1 MKTILLVISLLF
13 SLNLYSQKVTLLYV
27 NSSWNKSNDYKHLST
42 LKNVRVLK
50 VNYDDQP
57 KKFKEQVKSVPAII
71 LFDENNK
78 LKRVW
83 QGGLSMSLNVDPKEI
98 QTMINKI
105 SNDKIL

>member
-1 MKTILLVISLLF
+1 MKTFLLVISLLF
-13 SLNLYSQKVTLLYV
+13 SVSLYSQDVTLLYV
-27 NSSWNKSNDYKHLST
+27 NSSWNKSNDYKHLSK

-57 KKFKEQVKSVPAII
+57 KKFKQQVKSVPAII
-71 LFDENNK
+71 LFDESNK

-83 QGGLSMSLNVDPKEI
+83 QGGLSMRLNVDPKEI

-105 SNDKIL
+105 SND

>member
-1 MKTILLVISLLF
+1 MKTFLFVISLLF
-13 SLNLYSQKVTLLYV
+13 SVSLYSQKVTLLYV
-27 NSSWNKSNDYKHLST
+27 NSSWNKSNDYKHLNT

-78 LKRVW
+78 LKRVL
-83 QGGLSMSLNVDPKEI
+83 QGCLSMRLNVDPKDI
-98 QTMINKI
+98 QAMINKI
-105 SNDKIL
+105 SNEKK

>member
-1 MKTILLVISLLF
+1 MKTFLLVILLLF
-13 SLNLYSQKVTLLYV
+13 SVSLYSKKVTLLYV
-27 NSSWNKSNDYKHLST
+27 NSSWNKSNDYKHLSK

-57 KKFKEQVKSVPAII
+57 KKFKEQVKSVPSII
-71 LFDENNK
+71 LFDESNK

-83 QGGLSMSLNVDPKEI
+83 QDGLSMRLNVDTKEI

-105 SNDKIL
+105 SND

>member
-1 MKTILLVISLLF
+1 MKTFLLVISLLF
-13 SLNLYSQKVTLLYV
+13 SVNLYSQKVTLLYV

-71 LFDENNK
+71 LFDESNK

-83 QGGLSMSLNVDPKEI
+83 QGGLSMRLNVDPKEI

-105 SNDKIL
+105 IGQ

>member
-1 MKTILLVISLLF
+1 MKTFLLVISLLF
-13 SLNLYSQKVTLLYV
+13 SVNLYSQKVTLLYV
-27 NSSWNKSNDYKHLST
+27 NSSWNKSNDYKHLNK

-57 KKFKEQVKSVPAII
+57 KKFKQQVKSVPAII
-71 LFDENNK
+71 LFDESNK

-83 QGGLSMSLNVDPKEI
+83 QGGLSMRLNVDPKEI

-105 SNDKIL
+105 IGQ

>member
-1 MKTILLVISLLF
+1 MKTFLLVISLLF
-13 SLNLYSQKVTLLYV
+13 SVNLYSQKVTLLYV
-27 NSSWNKSNDYKHLST
+27 NSSWNKSNDYKHLSI

-57 KKFKEQVKSVPAII
+57 KKFREQVKSVPAII

-83 QGGLSMSLNVDPKEI
+83 QGGLSMRLDVDPKEI

-105 SNDKIL
+105 SND

>member
-1 MKTILLVISLLF
+1 MKTFLLVISLLF
-13 SLNLYSQKVTLLYV
+13 SVNLYSQKVTLLYV

-42 LKNVRVLK
+42 LKNVKVLK

-71 LFDENNK
+71 LFDESNK

-83 QGGLSMSLNVDPKEI
+83 QGGLSMRLNVDPKEI

-105 SNDKIL
+105 SND

>member
-1 MKTILLVISLLF
+1 MKTVLLVISLLF
-13 SLNLYSQKVTLLYV
+13 SVSLYSQKVTLLYV
-27 NSSWNKSNDYKHLST
+27 NSSWNKSNDYKHLSK

-71 LFDENNK
+71 LFDESNK

-83 QGGLSMSLNVDPKEI
+83 QGCLSMSLDVDPKEI

-105 SNDKIL
+105 SND

>member
-1 MKTILLVISLLF
+1 MKTFLLVISLLF
-13 SLNLYSQKVTLLYV
+13 SVNLYSQNVTLLYV

-57 KKFKEQVKSVPAII
+57 KKFKQQVKSVPAII
-71 LFDENNK
+71 LFDESNK

-83 QGGLSMSLNVDPKEI
+83 QGGLSMRLNVDPKEI

-105 SNDKIL
+105 SND

>member
-1 MKTILLVISLLF
+1 MKTVLLVILLLF
-13 SLNLYSQKVTLLYV
+13 SVSLYSQKVTLLYV
-27 NSSWNKSNDYKHLST
+27 NSSWNKSNDYKHLSK

-71 LFDENNK
+71 LFDESNK

-83 QGGLSMSLNVDPKEI
+83 QGGLSMSLDVDPKEI

-105 SNDKIL
+105 SND

>member
-1 MKTILLVISLLF
+1 MKTVLLVILLLF
-13 SLNLYSQKVTLLYV
+13 SVSLYSQKVTLLYV
-27 NSSWNKSNDYKHLST
+27 NSSWNKSNDYKHLSK

-71 LFDENNK
+71 LFDESNK

-83 QGGLSMSLNVDPKEI
+83 QGGLSMRLNVDPKEI

-105 SNDKIL
+105 SND

>member
-1 MKTILLVISLLF
+1 MKTVLLVISLLF
-13 SLNLYSQKVTLLYV
+13 SVSLYSQKVTLLYV
-27 NSSWNKSNDYKHLST
+27 NSSWNKSNDYKHLDL
-42 LKNVRVLK
+42 LKNVKVLK

-71 LFDENNK
+71 LFDESNK

-83 QGGLSMSLNVDPKEI
+83 QGGLSMSLDVNPNEI

-105 SNDKIL
+105 SND

>member
-1 MKTILLVISLLF
+1 MKTFLLVISLLF
-13 SLNLYSQKVTLLYV
+13 SVSLYSQDVTLLYV
-27 NSSWNKSNDYKHLST
+27 NSSWNKSNDYKHLSK

-71 LFDENNK
+71 LFDESNK

-83 QGGLSMSLNVDPKEI
+83 QGGLSMRLDVDPKEI

-105 SNDKIL
+105 SND

>member
-1 MKTILLVISLLF
+1 MKTFLFVILLLF
-13 SLNLYSQKVTLLYV
+13 SVSLYSQDVTLLYV
-27 NSSWNKSNDYKHLST
+27 NSSWNKSNDYKHLNT

-83 QGGLSMSLNVDPKEI
+83 QGGLSMSLDVDTKEI
-98 QTMINKI
+98 QAMINKI
-105 SNDKIL
+105 SND

>member
-1 MKTILLVISLLF
+1 MKTFLLVISLLF
-13 SLNLYSQKVTLLYV
+13 SVNLYSQDVTLLYV
-27 NSSWNKSNDYKHLST
+27 NSIWNKANDYKHLSK

-83 QGGLSMSLNVDPKEI
+83 QGGLSMSLDVDPKEI

-105 SNDKIL
+105 SND

>member
-1 MKTILLVISLLF
+1 MKTFLLVISLLF
-13 SLNLYSQKVTLLYV
+13 SVSLYSQDVTLLYV
-27 NSSWNKSNDYKHLST
+27 NSSWNKSNDYKHLSK

-71 LFDENNK
+71 LFDESNK

-83 QGGLSMSLNVDPKEI
+83 QGGLSMSLDVDPKEI

-105 SNDKIL
+105 SND

>member
-1 MKTILLVISLLF
+1 MKTFLFVISLLF
-13 SLNLYSQKVTLLYV
+13 SVSLYSQKVTLLYV

-57 KKFKEQVKSVPAII
+57 KKFREQVKSVPAII

-83 QGGLSMSLNVDPKEI
+83 QGGLSMSLNVDPKDI
-98 QTMINKI
+98 QAMVNKI
-105 SNDKIL
+105 INEKK

>member
-1 MKTILLVISLLF
+1 MKTVLLVISLLF
-13 SLNLYSQKVTLLYV
+13 SVSLYSQKVTLLYV
-27 NSSWNKSNDYKHLST
+27 NSSWNKSNDYKHLSK

-57 KKFKEQVKSVPAII
+57 KKFKEQVKSVLAII

-105 SNDKIL
+105 SND

>member
-1 MKTILLVISLLF
+1 MT
-13 SLNLYSQKVTLLYV
+13 NQ
-27 NSSWNKSNDYKHLST
+27 
-42 LKNVRVLK
+42 
-50 VNYDDQP
+50 

-98 QTMINKI
+98 QAMINKI
-105 SNDKIL
+105 SND

>member
-1 MKTILLVISLLF
+1 MKTFLLVISLLF
-13 SLNLYSQKVTLLYV
+13 SVNLYSQKVTLLYV
-27 NSSWNKSNDYKHLST
+27 NSSWNKSNDYKHLNK

-57 KKFKEQVKSVPAII
+57 NKFKEQVKSVPAII

-83 QGGLSMSLNVDPKEI
+83 QGGLSMSLNVDPKDI
-98 QTMINKI
+98 QAMVNKI
-105 SNDKIL
+105 SNEKK

>member
-1 MKTILLVISLLF
+1 MKTFLLVISLLF
-13 SLNLYSQKVTLLYV
+13 SVNLYSQKVTLLYV

-57 KKFKEQVKSVPAII
+57 KKFKQQVKSVPAII
-71 LFDENNK
+71 LFDESNK

-83 QGGLSMSLNVDPKEI
+83 QGGLSMKLNVDPKEI

-105 SNDKIL
+105 SND

>member
-1 MKTILLVISLLF
+1 MKTFLLVISLLF
-13 SLNLYSQKVTLLYV
+13 SVNLYSQDVTLLYV

-71 LFDENNK
+71 LSDETNK

-83 QGGLSMSLNVDPKEI
+83 QGGLSLS
-98 QTMINKI
+98 
-105 SNDKIL
+105 

>member
-13 SLNLYSQKVTLLYV
+13 SVSLYSQKVTLLYV

-57 KKFKEQVKSVPAII
+57 KKFKQQVKSVPAII
-71 LFDENNK
+71 LFDESNK

-83 QGGLSMSLNVDPKEI
+83 QGGLLMRLNVDPKEI

-105 SNDKIL
+105 SND

>member
-1 MKTILLVISLLF
+1 MKTFLLVVSLLF
-13 SLNLYSQKVTLLYV
+13 SVSLYSQKVTLLYV

-57 KKFKEQVKSVPAII
+57 KKFKQQVKSVPAII
-71 LFDENNK
+71 LFDESNK

-105 SNDKIL
+105 SND

>member
-1 MKTILLVISLLF
+1 MKTFLLVILLLF
-13 SLNLYSQKVTLLYV
+13 SVSLYSQDVTLLYV
-27 NSSWNKSNDYKHLST
+27 NSNWNKSKDYKHLNT
-42 LKNVRVLK
+42 LKNVRVLR

-71 LFDENNK
+71 LFDESNK

-83 QGGLSMSLNVDPKEI
+83 QGGLSMRLNVDPKEI

-105 SNDKIL
+105 IGQ

>member
-1 MKTILLVISLLF
+1 MKTFLLVISLLF
-13 SLNLYSQKVTLLYV
+13 SVNLYSQKVTLLYV

-57 KKFKEQVKSVPAII
+57 KKFREQVKSVPAII

-83 QGGLSMSLNVDPKEI
+83 QGGLSMRLDVDPKDI
-98 QTMINKI
+98 QAMVNKI
-105 SNDKIL
+105 SNEKK

>member
-1 MKTILLVISLLF
+1 MKTFLLVISLLF
-13 SLNLYSQKVTLLYV
+13 SVNLYSQKVTLLYV
-27 NSSWNKSNDYKHLST
+27 NSSWNKINDYKHLST

-57 KKFKEQVKSVPAII
+57 NKFKQQVKSVPAII
-71 LFDENNK
+71 LFDESNK

-83 QGGLSMSLNVDPKEI
+83 QGGLSMRLNVDPKEI

-105 SNDKIL
+105 IGQ

>member
-1 MKTILLVISLLF
+1 MKTFLLVILLLF
-13 SLNLYSQKVTLLYV
+13 SVSLYSQKVTLLYV
-27 NSSWNKSNDYKHLST
+27 NSSWNKSNDYKHLSK

-71 LFDENNK
+71 LFDESNK

-83 QGGLSMSLNVDPKEI
+83 QGGLSMRLNVDPKEI

-105 SNDKIL
+105 IGQ

>member
-1 MKTILLVISLLF
+1 MKNILLVISLLF
-13 SLNLYSQKVTLLYV
+13 SVSLYSQDVTLLYV
-27 NSSWNKSNDYKHLST
+27 NSSWNKSNDYKHLSK

-71 LFDENNK
+71 LFDESNK

-83 QGGLSMSLNVDPKEI
+83 QGGLSMRLDVDPKEI

-105 SNDKIL
+105 SND

>member
-1 MKTILLVISLLF
+1 MKTFLLVISLLF
-13 SLNLYSQKVTLLYV
+13 SVNLYSQKVTLLYV

-57 KKFKEQVKSVPAII
+57 KKFKQQVKSVPAII
-71 LFDENNK
+71 LFDESNK

-83 QGGLSMSLNVDPKEI
+83 QGGLSMRLNVDPKEI

-105 SNDKIL
+105 IGQ

>member
-1 MKTILLVISLLF
+1 MKTVLLVISLLF
-13 SLNLYSQKVTLLYV
+13 SVSLYSQKVTLLYV
-27 NSSWNKSNDYKHLST
+27 NSSWNKSNDYKHLSK

-71 LFDENNK
+71 LFDESNK

-105 SNDKIL
+105 SND

>member
-1 MKTILLVISLLF
+1 MKTFLLVISLLF
-13 SLNLYSQKVTLLYV
+13 SVSLYSQDVTLLYV

-57 KKFKEQVKSVPAII
+57 KKFKQQVKSVPAII
-71 LFDENNK
+71 LFDESNK

-98 QTMINKI
+98 QAMINKI
-105 SNDKIL
+105 SND